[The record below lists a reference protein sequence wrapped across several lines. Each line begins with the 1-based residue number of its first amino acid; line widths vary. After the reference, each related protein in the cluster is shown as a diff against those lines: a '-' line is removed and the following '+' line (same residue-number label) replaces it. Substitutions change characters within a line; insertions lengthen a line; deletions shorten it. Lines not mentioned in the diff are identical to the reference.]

1 MGYQGLFPPDTLPLL
16 TLPWD
21 LFTISRMEFFGNV
34 NFLKGALVLSDFIT
48 TVSKKYSQEIQTTEF
63 GFGLE
68 GVLRTRSST
77 VTGILPAGSDYLLA
91 EDHTVLRGSPAG
103 MATRAAEIVG
113 SGLPEES
120 DEVIRIKANAGETT
134 LLVFPP
140 RPGHVPS
147 IAVIRAEDGET
158 AEDIAPE
165 ADLASIETQ
174 TLLEGIEVRL
184 RIPDAR
190 AEALE
195 SRHRNL
201 TGRTSCGLCGAQALE
216 DAVRQPP
223 RVGSGP
229 AIDADVL
236 HRALAQMHDRQPLNV
251 ATGAT
256 HAAAWANLNGDI
268 ALLREDVGRHNALD
282 KVIGAMTEA
291 GERPYE
297 GFLVVTSRASY
308 EMVQKSATVGIALL
322 AAISAPTALA
332 IHLADETGMTL
343 VGFARPESHVIYTHP
358 ERVMRVAEGITA

>member
-1 MGYQGLFPPDTLPLL
+1 MSRSRHPQADAHADDESHAGFVRRPIRRWRNGQVAEL
-16 TLPWD
+16 TDAIAEEVP
-21 LFTISRMEFFGNV
+21 I
-34 NFLKGALVLSDFIT
+34 ALVYNDRPH
-48 TVSKKYSQEIQTTEF
+48 V
-63 GFGLE
+63 
-68 GVLRTRSST
+68 VM
-77 VTGILPAGSDYLLA
+77 
-91 EDHTVLRGSPAG
+91 
-103 MATRAAEIVG
+103 MATPRDLDDFALGFSLSEAIIGAAAEL
-113 SGLPEES
+113 S
-120 DEVIRIKANAGETT
+120 
-134 LLVFPP
+134 
-140 RPGHVPS
+140 
-147 IAVIRAEDGET
+147 
-158 AEDIAPE
+158 
-165 ADLASIETQ
+165 SIETQ